1 MLQKLSGMDST
12 FYYMESPETPMHVAG
27 LIILEKPEGMTGP
40 FREIYIDAIRERAE
54 LIPMFRWHPEP
65 TPFGIDYPVWVEE
78 SHIDWRHHVKTV
90 ELPEPKDE
98 QALYDLCMELH
109 IKPID
114 MTRPLWETFVI
125 EGLSGNRV
133 ALYQKLHHA
142 AIDGQAGMIIQQIMF
157 DQTPES
163 KPLPPNSLLA
173 MLHFDRRT
181 TRVSPTLGDTLISMA
196 QDRLSRPI
204 TKDIEQ
210 VVTVAQKGWG
220 MMRKVQKDKIKMTA
234 PKSRFNKPVIA
245 KRVYAAGSIPFTE
258 LKETGKLFDATI
270 NDVTISLCGGA
281 IRRYLEDKNDLPT
294 ESLIAGAPIAMK
306 QKRRSLNN
314 VSQMNISLCTDI
326 TDPLERL
333 EAVKASAK
341 QGKELAVHMIETTD
355 EIGKLGAIPNL
366 LTKAALT
373 IGKQPKIAASI
384 TPPFNLIMSNVK
396 GERNPLYIAG
406 CKVVGN
412 YPISALAHGQAINIT
427 CVSYLDQLDF
437 GILSSPNVV
446 PDPDILIDYIID
458 EFKILKDLAAKKQ
471 NGETEAAPPKAA
483 AKKKTVKK
491 VAKKKTAAA

>member
-27 LIILEKPEGMTGP
+27 LIILEKPEDMTGP

-65 TPFGIDYPVWVEE
+65 TPLGIDYPVWVEE

-125 EGLSGNRV
+125 EGLPGNRV

-173 MLHFDRRT
+173 MLHFDRKT
-181 TRVSPTLGDTLISMA
+181 TRVSPTLTDTVSSMV

-204 TKDIEQ
+204 RKDIEQ
-210 VVTVAQKGWG
+210 LVTVAQKGWG
-220 MMRKVQKDKIKMTA
+220 MMRKVREDNIKMTA
-234 PKSRFNKPVIA
+234 PKSRFNEPVIA
-245 KRVYAAGSIPFTE
+245 KRQYAAGSLPFME
-258 LKETGKLFDATI
+258 LKETGKAFGATI

-281 IRRYLEDKNDLPT
+281 VRRYLEDKNDLPK

-306 QKRRSLNN
+306 QKRHSLNN

-326 TDPLERL
+326 ADPIERL

-341 QGKELAVHMIETTD
+341 QGKELAAHLIETTD
-355 EIGKLGAIPNL
+355 ELGKLGSIPNIV
-366 LTKAALT
+366 TKAALSMM
-373 IGKQPKIAASI
+373 KNPKIAASI

-406 CKVVGN
+406 CKVVTN
-412 YPISALAHGQAINIT
+412 YPISALGHGQGINIT

-437 GILSSPNVV
+437 GILTSPNVV
-446 PDPDILIDYIID
+446 PDPDVLIDYIID
-458 EFKILKDLAAKKQ
+458 EFKILKDLAAKAQ
-471 NGETEAAPPKAA
+471 AGEPAKP

-491 VAKKKTAAA
+491 VAKKKTAVA

>member
-40 FREIYIDAIRERAE
+40 FRETYIDAIRERAE
-54 LIPMFRWHPEP
+54 LVPMFRWHPEP
-65 TPFGIDYPVWVEE
+65 SPLDIDYPVWVEE

-114 MTRPLWETFVI
+114 MTRPLWETYVI
-125 EGLSGNRV
+125 EGLPGNRV

-163 KPLPPNSLLA
+163 KPLPPKSLLA
-173 MLHFDRRT
+173 MLHFDRTT
-181 TRVSPTLGDTLISMA
+181 TRVSPSLGDTVVNMV

-210 VVTVAQKGWG
+210 LAVAAQKGWG
-220 MMRKVQKDKIKMTA
+220 MMRKIQTEKISMSA
-234 PKSRFNKPVIA
+234 PRSRFNAPVIA
-245 KRVYAAGSIPFTE
+245 KRVYGAGSIPFTE
-258 LKETGKLFDATI
+258 MKEAGKVFGATI

-281 IRRYLEDKNDLPT
+281 IRRYLEEKNDLPE

-306 QKRRSLNN
+306 QKRHSLNN
-314 VSQMNISLCTDI
+314 VSQMNISFCTDI
-326 TDPLERL
+326 ADPLERL
-333 EAVKASAK
+333 EAVKISAK
-341 QGKELAVHMIETTD
+341 QGKELAAQLIETTD
-355 EIGKLGAIPNL
+355 EMSKVGALPNII
-366 LTKAALT
+366 TKAALSLA
-373 IGKQPKIAASI
+373 KNPKIASAI
-384 TPPFNLIMSNVK
+384 TPPFNMVMSNVK

-406 CKVVGN
+406 CKVVTN
-412 YPISALAHGQAINIT
+412 YPISALGHGQGVNIT

-437 GILSSPNVV
+437 GILASPNVV
-446 PDPDILIDYIID
+446 PDPDVLIDYILD
-458 EFKILKDLAAKKQ
+458 EFKEFKALADAHKDGNAPAAKAS
-471 NGETEAAPPKAA
+471 GT
-483 AKKKTVKK
+483 KKKTVKK

>member
-40 FREIYIDAIRERAE
+40 FRETYIDAIRERAE
-54 LIPMFRWHPEP
+54 LIPMFRWHPEQSP
-65 TPFGIDYPVWVEE
+65 LGIDYPVWVEE

-90 ELPEPKDE
+90 ELPEPKDD

-125 EGLSGNRV
+125 EGLPGNRV

-173 MLHFDRRT
+173 MLHFDRTT
-181 TRVSPTLGDTLISMA
+181 TRVSPTLGDTVVNMV
-196 QDRLSRPI
+196 QNRLSRPI

-210 VVTVAQKGWG
+210 LAVVAQKGWN
-220 MMRKVQKDKIKMTA
+220 MARKIQKDKISMSA
-234 PKSRFNKPVIA
+234 PRTRFNAPVVA
-245 KRVYAAGSIPFTE
+245 KRVYAAGSIPFME
-258 LKETGKLFDATI
+258 LKEAGKVFGATI
-270 NDVTISLCGGA
+270 NDVTIMLCGGA
-281 IRRYLEDKNDLPT
+281 LRRYLLDKDDLPK

-306 QKRRSLNN
+306 QKRHSLNN
-314 VSQMNISLCTDI
+314 VSQMNISFCTDI
-326 TDPLERL
+326 EDQLERL
-333 EAVKASAK
+333 EAVKASAN
-341 QGKELAVHMIETTD
+341 QGKELAAQLIDTTD
-355 EIGKLGAIPNL
+355 ELGKLGALPNL
-366 LTKAALT
+366 VTKTALT
-373 IGKQPKIAASI
+373 IAKNPKIASSI
-384 TPPFNLIMSNVK
+384 TPPFNMVMSNVK

-412 YPISALAHGQAINIT
+412 YPISALAHGQGINIT
-427 CVSYLDQLDF
+427 CVSYLEQLDF
-437 GILSSPNVV
+437 GIIASPNVV
-446 PDPDILIDYIID
+446 PDPDVIIDYIID
-458 EFKILKDLAAKKQ
+458 EFKAFKALADAYQAGTAPAAKK
-471 NGETEAAPPKAA
+471 TAP
-483 AKKKTVKK
+483 KKKTVKK